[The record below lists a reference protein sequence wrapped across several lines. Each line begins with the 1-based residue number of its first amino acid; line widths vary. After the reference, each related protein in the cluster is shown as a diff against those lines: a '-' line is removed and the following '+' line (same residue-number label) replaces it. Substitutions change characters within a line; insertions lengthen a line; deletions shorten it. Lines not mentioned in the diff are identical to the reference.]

1 MTDPV
6 TSQAAAAVATDAER
20 QRRRAERRARL
31 HAQVFDVSVPSPCI
45 AVCQM
50 DEASRFCI
58 GCARTLDEIRD
69 WMIMTADEKRA
80 ALARIA
86 AAKAAGPGA

>member
-6 TSQAAAAVATDAER
+6 TRAGAEAAAAEAER

-31 HAQVFDVSVPSPCI
+31 RAQVFDVSVPSPCI
-45 AVCQM
+45 SVCQM
-50 DEASRFCI
+50 DEANRFCI
-58 GCARTLDEIRD
+58 GCHRTLDEIRE

-86 AAKAAGPGA
+86 AARAAGPGA

>member
-6 TSQAAAAVATDAER
+6 SRDAAAAAAAEAER

-31 HAQVFDVSVPSPCI
+31 RAQVFDTSVPSPCVAI
-45 AVCQM
+45 CQM
-50 DEASRFCI
+50 DEGNRFCI
-58 GCARTLDEIRD
+58 GCGRTLDEIRD

-86 AAKAAGPGA
+86 AARAAGSGA